1 MGSSIVLKL
10 LKVTHYY
17 RNHNSKKWYRPLGYD
32 AEDINLNNISLHIY
46 QGEALG
52 IIGEPGSSK
61 TLIGRILSGSVKPD
75 KGKVVR
81 SKNLYFGD
89 IDDRKINNLTVS
101 QYVSE
106 LVQLFP
112 Y

>member
-1 MGSSIVLKL
+1 MK
-10 LKVTHYY
+10 
-17 RNHNSKKWYRPLGYD
+17 
-32 AEDINLNNISLHIY
+32 
-46 QGEALG
+46 QG

-81 SKNLYFGD
+81 TKNLYFGD

-106 LVQLFP
+106 LVP
-112 Y
+112 YEVTEHKVEQIIHWAHDT

>member
-1 MGSSIVLKL
+1 M
-10 LKVTHYY
+10 
-17 RNHNSKKWYRPLGYD
+17 
-32 AEDINLNNISLHIY
+32 HIY

-81 SKNLYFGD
+81 TKNLYFGD

-106 LVQLFP
+106 LVQLFL
-112 Y
+112 YEATEHKVEHVLFNGHI

>member
-1 MGSSIVLKL
+1 M
-10 LKVTHYY
+10 
-17 RNHNSKKWYRPLGYD
+17 GYD
-32 AEDINLNNISLHIY
+32 AEDINLNNVSLHIY

-81 SKNLYFGD
+81 TKTCISVILM
-89 IDDRKINNLTVS
+89 IERLII
-101 QYVSE
+101 
-106 LVQLFP
+106 
-112 Y
+112 

>member
-1 MGSSIVLKL
+1 M
-10 LKVTHYY
+10 
-17 RNHNSKKWYRPLGYD
+17 GYD

-81 SKNLYFGD
+81 TKNLYFGD

-101 QYVSE
+101 QYRANSYNFS
-106 LVQLFP
+106 L
-112 Y
+112 